1 MNTPNMLIDGPSRSG
16 KLLLGKLVMASPS
29 MAFQHYSGDLERIL
43 ESIYFAND
51 KRTERTLHELL
62 RINLVHTFNDLRELR
77 QLSVNS
83 NDSSF
88 FKKTFF
94 YETFKDLIASGE
106 ASSLIKSSRM
116 GYVMHTHESI
126 LFIQKVNG
134 NKVKQDIINHH
145 FSSIAYII
153 RNPSAQALSWYSRG
167 YVQDWKQDN
176 ENNSP
181 FILYK
186 LNYNIP
192 CLIQDGVF
200 SAPWFVNSSIDYYLK
215 SDCIST
221 NDLEK
226 LSPLDVITLSVC
238 YLTACYLK
246 LYYSF
251 KENTATANQKHNSS
265 FFVFHENLHDK
276 GVDQIQAIFELA
288 GLQLDTDKLNLSA
301 RNELSPTRFGRE
313 SINKAT
319 KTLQESV
326 FLPSVLDILKDT
338 HRSYEYALG

>member
-1 MNTPNMLIDGPSRSG
+1 MSTPNMLIDGPSRSG

-51 KRTERTLHELL
+51 KRTEITLYELL

-94 YETFKDLIASGE
+94 YEKFKDLIASGD
-106 ASSLIKSSRM
+106 ASSYIKSSRI
-116 GYVMHTHESI
+116 GFVMHTHESI
-126 LFIQKVNG
+126 LFIQKLKKNQI
-134 NKVKQDIINHH
+134 KEDILNHH

-153 RNPSAQALSWYSRG
+153 RNPSAQVLSWYSRG

-176 ENNSP
+176 EIHSP

-186 LNYNIP
+186 LNYKIP
-192 CLIQDGVF
+192 GLNQNGIY
-200 SAPWFVNSSIDYYLK
+200 SAPWFVNSSIDHYLK
-215 SDCIST
+215 SDRISKR
-221 NDLEK
+221 DLEK
-226 LSPLDVITLSVC
+226 LSPLDVITIGVC
-238 YLTACYLK
+238 YLTDCYLK
-246 LYYSF
+246 LFYSF
-251 KENTATANQKHNSS
+251 NENSSTTNQKYNSS

-276 GVDQIQAIFELA
+276 GVDQIQKIFELA
-288 GLQLDTDKLNLSA
+288 GLQLDTDKLILSA

-326 FLPSVLDILKDT
+326 FLPSVLYILKDT
-338 HRSYEYALG
+338 HRSYESALG